1 MGTAANPSF
10 DTDTLRRGIE
20 EQDPTALLS
29 LYADD
34 AELRVVDR
42 NTQPSHPMVKH
53 GRDEIRAM
61 LNDVYG
67 RDMTHKLE
75 QVVVQ
80 GDQVAYTESCQ
91 YPDGVR
97 VLASAMLSLRDGKI
111 VDQTVLQAWDEEG
124 G

>member
-1 MGTAANPSF
+1 MGTTATPAF
-10 DTDTLRRGIE
+10 DTEALRRGIE
-20 EQDPTALLS
+20 GHDAAALLS

-34 AELRVVDR
+34 AELRIVDR

-53 GRDEIRAM
+53 GRDEISAM

-80 GDQVAYTESCQ
+80 GDHVAYTESCE

-97 VLASAMLSLRDGKI
+97 VLAGSMLSLRDGKI
-111 VDQTVLQAWDEEG
+111 VDQTVLQAWDE
-124 G
+124 